1 MPGIATPSI
10 VPLGIAWGWGT
21 AEAAGAAATGGV
33 NDAPP
38 SMVFWKP
45 GFAGAGACEGAGA
58 GACPGAGALAEAGP
72 DPDACPPGITIAG
85 ANPSMVFMGSLD
97 AAGAGAAAA
106 AGDATA
112 GAGDTETGAARG
124 VGSVPRPPGAKPSI
138 VLSGTLL
145 APPMPPTPP
154 TPEAGAGC
162 G

>member
-97 AAGAGAAAA
+97 PAGAAPPPPPAA
-106 AGDATA
+106 PTA
-112 GAGDTETGAARG
+112 
-124 VGSVPRPPGAKPSI
+124 
-138 VLSGTLL
+138 
-145 APPMPPTPP
+145 APADPHTDPPTP
-154 TPEAGAGC
+154 
-162 G
+162 